1 MMRTPPRRVIT
12 PRPEISLYRGRTIGL
27 LRRYFR
33 MSMELGRMP
42 SVISRDFFRA
52 KVTSYRVTS
61 FEDVVILVH
70 DVEQC
75 ILRLDDGSREAIAR
89 VVLQEYTHD
98 EAARLLHVPRRTLT
112 DRVMSALD
120 QLSEEFL
127 RLGLLSTQ
135 LQKNAQR
142 ARAESCQEGDDSDIR
157 ASTRAEKK

>member
-1 MMRTPPRRVIT
+1 MNASAQRAPARRVIT

-70 DVEQC
+70 DVERC
-75 ILRLDDGSREAIAR
+75 LLRLDEYSQQAIAR
-89 VVLQEYTHD
+89 VVLQEYSHD
-98 EAARLLHVPRRTLT
+98 EAARLLRVPRRTLT
-112 DRVMSALD
+112 HRVISALD

-127 RLGLLSTQ
+127 RRGLLS
-135 LQKNAQR
+135 LELKR
-142 ARAESCQEGDDSDIR
+142 KPERGRPERCQEAENAELR
-157 ASTRAEKK
+157 ASA

>member
-1 MMRTPPRRVIT
+1 MIPVSDRAPARRIIT

-70 DVEQC
+70 DVERC
-75 ILRLDDGSREAIAR
+75 IQRLDEYSQEAIAR
-89 VVLQEYTHD
+89 VVLQEYSHD
-98 EAARLLHVPRRTLT
+98 EAARLLRIPRRTLT
-112 DRVMSALD
+112 HRVISALD

-127 RLGLLSTQ
+127 RLGLLSAK

-142 ARAESCQEGDDSDIR
+142 MRPESCQEAQNDEIR
-157 ASTRAEKK
+157 ASA